1 MTNGVRV
8 WAYTCLTCGALV
20 HDEPMHDAFHVRIG
34 Y

>member
-20 HDEPMHDAFHVRIG
+20 HDESIHDAFHVRIG